1 MLHVILHKQV
11 RGWSYFY
18 NILEKEK
25 TGAWLDFYLG
35 DMQVFRYIYYFVY
48 LIQES
53 ASVRLCWNCH

>member
-25 TGAWLDFYLG
+25 TGAWLDLYLG
-35 DMQVFRYIYYFVY
+35 DMQVFSNILFCIFDSR
-48 LIQES
+48 E
-53 ASVRLCWNCH
+53 R